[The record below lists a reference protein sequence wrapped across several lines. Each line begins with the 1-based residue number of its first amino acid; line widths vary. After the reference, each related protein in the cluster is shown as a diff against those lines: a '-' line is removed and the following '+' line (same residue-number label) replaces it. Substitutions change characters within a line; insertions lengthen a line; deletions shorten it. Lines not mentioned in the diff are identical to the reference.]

1 MTKPEIEVEGARQ
14 LKRALR
20 QVEGGTSDLKEIHAK
35 AAKIV
40 EGAALPLVPRRSGRL
55 ADTLR
60 SSGIAS
66 GGVVRAGFA
75 KVPYAGPIH
84 FGWAA
89 RNISP
94 QPFLY
99 DALDARRGE
108 VIAAYEDNV
117 KKLIK
122 KHGLK

>member
-1 MTKPEIEVEGARQ
+1 MTKPSIEVEGARQ

-20 QVEGGTSDLKEIHAK
+20 QIEGGTSDLKEIHAK

-40 EGAALPLVPRRSGRL
+40 EDAAVPLVPRRTGRL
-55 ADTLR
+55 AASVR

-84 FGWAA
+84 FGWPK

-99 DALDARRGE
+99 DALDQRRGE
-108 VIAAYEDNV
+108 VIGVYEDNV

-122 KHGLK
+122 KNNLD

>member
-1 MTKPEIEVEGARQ
+1 VTKPEIEVEGARQ

-35 AAKIV
+35 SAKIV
-40 EGAALPLVPRRSGRL
+40 ERAALPLTPRRSGKL
-55 ADTLR
+55 AGSVR
-60 SSGIAS
+60 SSGVAS

>member
-1 MTKPEIEVEGARQ
+1 MTGPSIEVEGARQ

-20 QVEGGTSDLKEIHAK
+20 QIEGGTSDLKAIHGK

-40 EGAALPLVPRRSGRL
+40 EDAARPLTPRRTGRL
-55 ADTLR
+55 AASVR
-60 SSGIAS
+60 SSGVAS

-84 FGWAA
+84 FGWAK
-89 RNISP
+89 RNIAP

-99 DALDARRGE
+99 EALDSRSAE
-108 VIAAYEDNV
+108 VIRTYEDGVN
-117 KKLIK
+117 KLIK
-122 KHGLK
+122 ENGLD

>member
-1 MTKPEIEVEGARQ
+1 VTKPSIEVEGARQ

-20 QVEGGTSDLKEIHAK
+20 QIEGGSSDLKEIHAK

-40 EGAALPLVPRRSGRL
+40 EDEAIARVPRRSGHL
-55 ADTLR
+55 ANTLR

-84 FGWAA
+84 FGWGK

-94 QPFLY
+94 NPFLY
-99 DALDARRGE
+99 DALDQRRMEVTGE
-108 VIAAYEDNV
+108 YEYHV

-122 KHGLK
+122 KHGLD